1 MLSNLNA
8 SNTIRSLFVILL
20 LCSGLAAQEKSK
32 PSQPASGK
40 SGYVLS
46 VKTEPI
52 LNLSLKADKSSLSVI
67 ASDLSK
73 RLKVPVFLGPTLKNQ
88 SVSLEFSELTLEA
101 ALQLLAPHVYVDYE
115 VETGAAG
122 PPKPL
127 GIFLFDADQGEPP
140 VTAVVPGMTES
151 ILIEG
156 DTEEGVEP
164 STDDEKKK
172 LEEKPLR
179 VQFRDGVLSV
189 KAKKQPLVLVLLKI
203 GEELGIP
210 VDIQNQSNEIV
221 DTEISKAQ
229 IEDALRR
236 LSPNIRVF
244 IRADLTRGD
253 RRALRVMLPS
263 QATSIQ

>member
-1 MLSNLNA
+1 M
-8 SNTIRSLFVILL
+8 IRSFCIILL
-20 LCSGLAAQEKSK
+20 VFSGIAAQDKGKQPSPQKEK
-32 PSQPASGK
+32 P
-40 SGYVLS
+40 GYVLS
-46 VKTEPI
+46 VKTEPL
-52 LNLSLKADKSSLSVI
+52 LNLSLKADKSNLAVI
-67 ASDLSK
+67 ASDLAK
-73 RLKVPVFLGPTLKNQ
+73 RLKVPVFVGPAMKAE
-88 SVSLEFSELTLEA
+88 SVSIEFSELTLEA

-115 VETGAAG
+115 VETGSG
-122 PPKPL
+122 NPPKPL
-127 GIFLFDADQGEPP
+127 GIFLYDAEQGEPP
-140 VTAVVPGMTES
+140 PTAVVQGAS
-151 ILIEG
+151 QAILIEG

-164 STDDEKKK
+164 ATDEQKKK
-172 LEEKPLR
+172 VEEQPLR

-221 DTEISKAQ
+221 DIEISKAP

-253 RRALRVMLPS
+253 RRALRLMLPNP
-263 QATSIQ
+263 ATSMQ

>member
-8 SNTIRSLFVILL
+8 INTIRSLFVILL
-20 LCSGLAAQEKSK
+20 LCSGVAAQEKNK
-32 PSQPASGK
+32 PAGASGK

-67 ASDLSK
+67 AGDLSK

-101 ALQLLAPHVYVDYE
+101 ALQLLAPQVYVDYE
-115 VETGAAG
+115 VETGSATI
-122 PPKPL
+122 PKPL
-127 GIFLFDADQGEPP
+127 GVFLFDADQGEPP
-140 VTAVVPGMTES
+140 VTAVVPGTTQS

-164 STDDEKKK
+164 ATDDEKKK

-210 VDIQNQSNEIV
+210 VDIQNQSDEIV

-244 IRADLTRGD
+244 VRADLTRGD
-253 RRALRVMLPS
+253 RRALRVVLPNQS
-263 QATSIQ
+263 TSIQ